1 MSMQV
6 YLTAV
11 RLAWASMV
19 ARVRFG
25 YGPISERSHEGHG
38 R

>member
-25 YGPISERSHEGHG
+25 NSSPRRG
-38 R
+38 RT